1 MRFYTAS
8 ATDIGTKKQ
17 INQDSLSLKSF
28 ITPIGNV
35 ALAVLCDVMGGLSH
49 GEIASRLIVSA
60 FEDWAE
66 LNLPILAQSEIY
78 DGDIRRQWTEII
90 ESQNNAIRLFG
101 EQNGFKIGSTAT
113 VMLLTETRYYIL
125 NIGDSRAYKISGGG
139 VTRITADHTVI
150 ENEIKLGNMTEA
162 QAMNSPMRSVLT
174 RCIGISDSAEPDMFF
189 GDIEPETVYLLCSDG
204 FRHLITEEE
213 MKTSLLISAKSQD
226 PEHIETGIKNLI
238 DLNKARGE
246 TDNISAVVIYA
257 K

>member
-35 ALAVLCDVMGGLSH
+35 ALAVLCDGMGGLSH

>member
-8 ATDIGTKKQ
+8 ATDIGTKKR

-35 ALAVLCDVMGGLSH
+35 ALAVLCDGMGGLSH

-66 LNLPILAQSEIY
+66 LNLPLLAQSEIY

-90 ESQNNAIRLFG
+90 NSQNAAIRLFG
-101 EQNGFKIGSTAT
+101 EQNGFKIGSTVTA
-113 VMLLTETRYYIL
+113 MLLTETRYFIL
-125 NIGDSRAYKISGGG
+125 NIGDSRAYKISGCG
-139 VTRITADHTVI
+139 VTRITTDHTVI
-150 ENEIKLGNMTEA
+150 ETEIELGNMTET
-162 QAMNSPMRSVLT
+162 QALSSPMRSVLT
-174 RCIGISDSAEPDMFF
+174 KCVGISETVEPDMFF
-189 GDIEPETVYLLCSDG
+189 GDTEQETIYLLCSDG

-213 MKTSLLISAKSQD
+213 MKASLLISAKNQD
-226 PEHIETGIKNLI
+226 PNHIEIGIKNLI
-238 DLNKARGE
+238 DLNKIRGE
-246 TDNISAVVIYA
+246 TDNISAVTVYA

>member
-35 ALAVLCDVMGGLSH
+35 ALAVLCDGMGGLSH

-125 NIGDSRAYKISGGG
+125 NIGDSRAYKISGVG

-246 TDNISAVVIYA
+246 TDNISAVAIYA

>member
-35 ALAVLCDVMGGLSH
+35 ALAVLCDGMGGLSH

-125 NIGDSRAYKISGGG
+125 NIGDSRAYKISGVG

-189 GDIEPETVYLLCSDG
+189 GNIEPETVYLLCSDG

-246 TDNISAVVIYA
+246 TDNISAVAIYA